1 MEEIINLHRIQIDMN
16 ILKLMPREVM
26 LKYTAVPF
34 NMESNLI
41 HVAMSNPENEKALEH
56 IKFYVK
62 REVRAYIADASEIS
76 AAIKELSERQLTDFA
91 LNQLKRQFNEDI
103 TKSSNNEYNTSFES
117 SPIVKLTEFIINQAI
132 RRKVSDIHL
141 EPFENEVNI
150 RFRVDGILQEF
161 MNIPRNVYSL
171 LSSRIKIESSMNIA
185 EKRLPQDGK
194 LEFKTEDLVLDLRVS
209 SLPTIYG
216 EKLVIRILYKKEKL
230 FTLSALGFDSDAC
243 NKLVN
248 AVKGSHGIIL
258 VTGPT
263 GSGKTTTLYA
273 MLNELDK
280 KRNNIVTIEDPVE
293 FTIHGINQVNINA
306 KAGLSF
312 ANGLRSILRQDPNFI
327 MLGEIRDEETA
338 QIAIR
343 AAITGH
349 LVISTLHTND
359 AVTSVLRL
367 IDMGVPNYLVAD
379 ALSVCTAQRLVR
391 KVCTYCKSEYKPTSK
406 EVFDLDLKGQ
416 EVLYKG
422 QGCIFCNYSGYGGR
436 SVVYEIITFDDNSR
450 RMIIDKNI
458 EELKRYNES
467 KGSISLKNCCKS
479 LVLEGITTY
488 EEYLKVTSNF

>member
-1 MEEIINLHRIQIDMN
+1 MGESINLHRIQIDVN
-16 ILKLMPREVM
+16 ILKLLPREVM

-34 NMESNLI
+34 NMEANLI
-41 HVAMSNPENEKALEH
+41 HVAMSNPEDEKALEH

-62 REVRAYIADASEIS
+62 REVKVYSADSSEIT
-76 AAIKELSERQLTDFA
+76 AAIDELSERQLTDFA
-91 LNQLKRQFNEDI
+91 LNQLSRQFNEDI
-103 TKSSNNEYNTSFES
+103 IKASNNEYNTSSES

-161 MNIPRNVYSL
+161 MTIPRNIYLL
-171 LSSRIKIESSMNIA
+171 LSSRIKIEGSMNIA

-194 LEFKTEDLVLDLRVS
+194 LTFKTDDAILDLRVS
-209 SLPTIYG
+209 SLPTIHG

-230 FTLSALGFDSDAC
+230 FNLSSLGFDRAAC
-243 NKLVN
+243 EKLLN

-280 KRNNIVTIEDPVE
+280 QRNNIVTIEDPVE
-293 FTIHGINQVNINA
+293 FTIHGINQVNINT

-312 ANGLRSILRQDPNFI
+312 ASGLRSILRQDPNYI

-391 KVCTYCKSEYKPTSK
+391 RICPYCKVEYKPSNK
-406 EVFDLDLKGQ
+406 EVFDLDLNGN
-416 EVLYKG
+416 ELLHKG

-450 RMIIDKNI
+450 RMIIDKKI
-458 EELKRYNES
+458 GDLKRYNEL
-467 KGSISLKNCCKS
+467 KGSVSLKNCCKG